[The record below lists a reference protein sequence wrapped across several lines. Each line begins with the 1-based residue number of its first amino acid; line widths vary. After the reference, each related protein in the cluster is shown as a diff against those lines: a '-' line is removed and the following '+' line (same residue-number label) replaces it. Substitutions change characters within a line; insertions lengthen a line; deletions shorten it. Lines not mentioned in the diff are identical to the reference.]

1 MLGLGLMVQIDQE
14 PLFAMMSANQDL
26 VLANGEASPVIN
38 VEFVPPGEPNEDTE
52 PNSMDYE
59 MNDEH
64 TVNPPPWFPT
74 AAQVGTGV
82 SISWYNAWLKAWLS
96 WHHRVSDHKRLQIS
110 YTRRLMLPSASQTI
124 NNHNHDQARKEID
137 QYRVKKPYKPF
148 PAPTRFRS
156 SKVHGITSPL
166 VSATKSQS
174 SATSATSSSDR
185 ERILFP
191 TCPWYPAP

>member
-14 PLFAMMSANQDL
+14 LLFAMMSANQDL

-38 VEFVPPGEPNEDTE
+38 VEFVPLGEPNEDTE

-96 WHHRVSDHKRLQIS
+96 WHHRVSDHKRLQTS

-137 QYRVKKPYKPF
+137 QYWVKKTYKPS
-148 PAPTRFRS
+148 PTPTRFRPP
-156 SKVHGITSPL
+156 KALGILGSL
-166 VSATKSQS
+166 LSATKSQS
-174 SATSATSSSDR
+174 SATPATCR
-185 ERILFP
+185 FF
-191 TCPWYPAP
+191 

>member
-38 VEFVPPGEPNEDTE
+38 VEFVPLGEPNEDTE

-96 WHHRVSDHKRLQIS
+96 WHHRTS

-137 QYRVKKPYKPF
+137 QYWVKKTYKPS
-148 PAPTRFRS
+148 PTPTRFRPP
-156 SKVHGITSPL
+156 KALGILGSL
-166 VSATKSQS
+166 LSATKSQS
-174 SATSATSSSDR
+174 SATPATCR
-185 ERILFP
+185 FF
-191 TCPWYPAP
+191 